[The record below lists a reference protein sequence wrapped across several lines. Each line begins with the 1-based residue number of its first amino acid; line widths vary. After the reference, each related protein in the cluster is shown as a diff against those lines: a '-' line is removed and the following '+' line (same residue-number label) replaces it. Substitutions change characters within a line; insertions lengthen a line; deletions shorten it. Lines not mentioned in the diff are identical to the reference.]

1 MDNEAECPVCARQHS
16 VIRKLRRDN
25 ERLAD
30 QHEVFL
36 DEVEESGFPAIA
48 TAFSQGILNV
58 SRVDEGLPV

>member
-1 MDNEAECPVCARQHS
+1 VDNEAECPVCARQHS

>member
-1 MDNEAECPVCARQHS
+1 VDNEAECPVCARQHS

-30 QHEVFL
+30 QHGVFL
-36 DEVEESGFPAIA
+36 DDVEENGFPAIA

-58 SRVDEGLPV
+58 PKLDGGLPI